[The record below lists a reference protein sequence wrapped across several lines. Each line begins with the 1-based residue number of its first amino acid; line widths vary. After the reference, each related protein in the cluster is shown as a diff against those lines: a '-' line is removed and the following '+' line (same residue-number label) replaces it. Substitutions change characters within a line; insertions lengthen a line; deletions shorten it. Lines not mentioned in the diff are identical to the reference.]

1 MMTEKTTFSPETISN
16 TNLLDIACE
25 MGPML
30 NQHVDEERNNR
41 RPSPLVQV

>member
-1 MMTEKTTFSPETISN
+1 MKTEKATVSPEIISN
-16 TNLLDIACE
+16 ANLLDIACE